1 MFVSFRIHLTLVH
14 PRKRDIFP
22 VQHGGDK
29 YPCITMEPR
38 MPSTQ
43 EKTRCIVSA
52 TELLEH
58 IDDPDWII
66 VDCRFNLM
74 KPVAGHLAWESGHIP
89 RAVYADLDRDLAAPV
104 TANGSGGRH
113 PLPDPDELARTLM
126 NWGVRTD
133 STVVA
138 YDDVGNAV
146 AARLWWLLRW
156 LGHER
161 VMVLDGGLN
170 GWNAAG
176 GELTTDT
183 PTPARGSFAANPGS
197 LSVIDAGQVQ
207 AKLERDE
214 LILLDARAEDRFSGR
229 LEPID
234 RRAGHIPGARN
245 TPFQVNL
252 SADKCFRPVVEL
264 EAYYRAQVGDQSL
277 EAVAC
282 MCGSGVTA
290 CHTLLALEAA
300 GMSGASLYVGSW
312 SDWISS
318 EQRPIAGE

>member
-1 MFVSFRIHLTLVH
+1 
-14 PRKRDIFP
+14 
-22 VQHGGDK
+22 
-29 YPCITMEPR
+29 
-38 MPSTQ
+38 MPSTP
-43 EKTRCIVSA
+43 ENHRCIVSA

-58 IDDPDWII
+58 IEDPDWII

-74 KPVAGHLAWESGHIP
+74 KPAAGRLAWESGHIP
-89 RAVYADLDRDLAAPV
+89 GAVYADLDRDLAAPV
-104 TANGSGGRH
+104 TADGAGGRH
-113 PLPDPDELARTLM
+113 PLPAPDELATALTH
-126 NWGVRTD
+126 WGVHAD
-133 STVVA
+133 STVIA

-161 VMVLDGGLN
+161 VAVLDGGLR

-176 GELTTDT
+176 GDLTTDT
-183 PTPARGSFAANPGS
+183 PDPVRGSFVAKPGS
-197 LSVIDAGQVQ
+197 LPVIDAGQVQ
-207 AKLERDE
+207 AKLESDE
-214 LILLDARAEDRFSGR
+214 LILLDARAEDRFAGR
-229 LEPID
+229 QEPID

-245 TPFQVNL
+245 TPFQVNIK
-252 SADKCFRPVVEL
+252 ADKCFRPAAEL
-264 EAYYRAQVGDQSL
+264 EAYYRAQVGDQSV
-277 EAVAC
+277 ETVAC

-318 EQRPIAGE
+318 EQRPVAGE